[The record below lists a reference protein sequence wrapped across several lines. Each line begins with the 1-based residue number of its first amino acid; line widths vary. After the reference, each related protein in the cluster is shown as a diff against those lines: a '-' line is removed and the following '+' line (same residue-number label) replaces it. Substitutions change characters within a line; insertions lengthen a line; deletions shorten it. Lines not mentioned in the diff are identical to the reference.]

1 MKITLLVKNRHVDLT
16 RMKVSH
22 SVSHVKTG
30 WKVSYSENV
39 PHRQD
44 VSSHINIPLNLIY
57 ACGILPCFLFKKL
70 YLNFCSN
77 REVVSTHT
85 VLCVLFIN
93 ITDIIFFNR
102 ESNLTVRNIFF
113 NE

>member
-44 VSSHINIPLNLIY
+44 VSTSP
-57 ACGILPCFLFKKL
+57 
-70 YLNFCSN
+70 
-77 REVVSTHT
+77 
-85 VLCVLFIN
+85 
-93 ITDIIFFNR
+93 
-102 ESNLTVRNIFF
+102 
-113 NE
+113 